1 MSAFSE
7 LVERTL
13 SLSDGAIGLLT
24 GEERKDAERL
34 LLLCRTRWQGGEE
47 TDRVEPTEVRKL
59 SELLARR
66 SAQAMPFGALGRALS
81 ADLHGASRDAEE
93 LLKEFQT
100 KLFLLGL

>member
-1 MSAFSE
+1 MSALSE

-13 SLSDGAIGLLT
+13 SLADSAIGLLS
-24 GEERKDAERL
+24 GEEQNDAERL
-34 LLLCRTRWQGGEE
+34 LHLCRTRWQGDEGAGQ
-47 TDRVEPTEVRKL
+47 VEPTEVRKL

-93 LLKEFQT
+93 LLKEFQS
-100 KLFLLGL
+100 KLFMLGL